1 MIIAIA
7 VLGAFSVILKAF
19 GGSRGLRLLPLGGFV
34 VFGNYDFQTVSTQRS
49 FQIPWGGSWCSGV
62 MIDCLF
68 VCFFACLRIV
78 CLFVWLLACHHH
90 RLHFAAAG
98 PYYSSE
104 LLSLHTSCGH
114 RPIVACTTSNH
125 EDDAHR
131 RHHHHRP

>member
-1 MIIAIA
+1 MSDVGGVVESNTSGTS
-7 VLGAFSVILKAF
+7 VLRAGEMEN
-19 GGSRGLRLLPLGGFV
+19 V
-34 VFGNYDFQTVSTQRS
+34 VFWNYDSHAVFHTAELSTNS
-49 FQIPWGGSWCSGV
+49 LGGSWCSGGV
-62 MIDCLF
+62 IACLF

-114 RPIVACTTSNH
+114 RPIFAFTDNNH
-125 EDDAHR
+125 YDDAHR
-131 RHHHHRP
+131 RHHDHRP